1 MSPLSR
7 RQFLLT
13 AGSSVA
19 AASLLAACSSPA
31 PQPTLSPT
39 DTPTSTPTPTPV
51 GPPDWAALQAQ
62 VKGTLVLPADPTYG
76 SVKLTENPRYDDA
89 QPLGILQAS
98 SAADV
103 AAGLAFATKYAL
115 PLAMRAGGHNYEGWS
130 AGGAAGSGVAP
141 SFVISTATLTDV
153 TLSQDQSTVQ
163 VGAGAS
169 LAQVYN
175 TVGNAGRAI
184 AGGSCATVGVT
195 GLTLGGGVGVLVR
208 AFGLACDQLTG
219 VEIVTA
225 DGTVHETSATTG
237 EDLFWACQGGGGGQL
252 GIVTGLTFKTQAAP
266 PVTTWYV
273 EWPWSA
279 AADVIAA
286 WQTWAPSADNNLW
299 STLKLLGGETHQG
312 DPSVSVSGT
321 WIGDQGDLST
331 QIAPLMNGVSASPST
346 NQSFQHTYVDAMM
359 IEAGCQNTP
368 IAQCNTGPGWS
379 LTREPSSGTS
389 NIGYTTLDASGIS
402 DLLAQV
408 TAAQNVSGMTE
419 GGISM
424 DALGGVVATVDP
436 SATAFVHRKALMT
449 VQYTATFAVGADP
462 APFDAYVRGFRT
474 TMTNHWQNWAYVNY
488 CDATVPDATTAYFGA
503 NLPRLTQLKQQYDP
517 HTLFTQPQSF

>member
-13 AGSSVA
+13 AGTSVA
-19 AASLLAACSSPA
+19 AATLLAACSGPG
-31 PQPTLSPT
+31 PTPVSPT
-39 DTPTSTPTPTPV
+39 ATPTSTPAGLPV
-51 GPPDWAALQAQ
+51 WTDLATQ
-62 VKGTLVLPADPTYG
+62 VKGTLVLPSDASYAT
-76 SVKLTENPRYDDA
+76 VKLTENPRFDGA
-89 QPLGILQAS
+89 QPLAILQAS

-103 AAGLAFATKYAL
+103 AAGLAFAAKYAL
-115 PLAMRAGGHNYEGWS
+115 PLALRAGGHNYEGWS
-130 AGGAAGSGVAP
+130 AGGAPGTGVPA

-153 TLSQDQSTVQ
+153 TLSSDQSTVQ

-175 TVGNAGRAI
+175 TVGTAGRAV

-225 DGTVHETSATTG
+225 DGTVHETSASTDS
-237 EDLFWACQGGGGGQL
+237 DLFWACQGGGGGTL
-252 GIVTGLTFKTQAAP
+252 GIVTGLTFATKAAP

-286 WQTWAPSADNNLW
+286 WQTWAPSADNDLW

-321 WIGDQGDLST
+321 WIGEQSALAA
-331 QIAPLMNGVSASPST
+331 QLAPLLNGVSASPTT
-346 NQSFQHTYVDAMM
+346 NQSFHHTYVDAMM

-368 IAQCNTGPGWS
+368 IAQCNTGPGGA

-389 NIGYTTLDASGIS
+389 NIGYTTLDSSGIS
-402 DLLAQV
+402 DLIAQV
-408 TAAQNVSGMTE
+408 NAAQNVSGMTE

-462 APFDAYVRGFRT
+462 APFDAYVRTFRT

-488 CDATVPDATTAYFGA
+488 CDATVPDADTAYFGA

-517 HTLFTQPQSF
+517 HNLFTQPQSY

>member
-13 AGSSVA
+13 AGTSVA
-19 AASLLAACSSPA
+19 AATLLAACASPG
-31 PQPTLSPT
+31 PTPTLIPT
-39 DTPTSTPTPTPV
+39 TTPTPA
-51 GPPDWAALQAQ
+51 GPPVWTDLAAQ
-62 VKGTLVLPADPTYG
+62 VKGTLVLSADSSYAT
-76 SVKLTENPRYDDA
+76 VKLTENPRYDDA
-89 QPLGILQAS
+89 TPLAILQAS

-130 AGGAAGSGVAP
+130 AGGAAGTGVPA

-153 TLSQDQSTVQ
+153 TLSADQSTVQ

-208 AFGLACDQLTG
+208 AFGLACDQLVG
-219 VEIVTA
+219 VEMVTA
-225 DGTVHETSATTG
+225 DGTVHETSATTDS
-237 EDLFWACQGGGGGQL
+237 DLFWACQGGGGGNL

-266 PVTTWYV
+266 TVTTWYV

-279 AADVIAA
+279 AAEAIGA

-299 STLKLLGGETHQG
+299 STLKLLGGQTHQG
-312 DPSVSVSGT
+312 APSVSVSGT
-321 WIGDQGDLST
+321 WIGDQSALGAQL
-331 QIAPLMNGVSASPST
+331 APLLNGVSASPT
-346 NQSFQHTYVDAMM
+346 ANQSFQHSYVDAMM

-368 IAQCNTGPGWS
+368 IAQCNTGPGGA

-402 DLLAQV
+402 DLIAQV
-408 TAAQNVSGMTE
+408 NAAQNVPGMTE

-424 DALGGVVATVDP
+424 DALGGVVATIDP
-436 SATAFVHRKALMT
+436 SATAFVHRTALMT

-462 APFDAYVRGFRT
+462 TPFDAYVRGFRT

-488 CDATVPDATTAYFGA
+488 CDATVPDADTAYFGA
-503 NLPRLTQLKQQYDP
+503 NLPRLTSLKAQYDP
-517 HTLFTQPQSF
+517 HGLFTQPQSY

>member
-13 AGSSVA
+13 AGTSVA
-19 AASLLAACSSPA
+19 AATLLAACSSPTPA
-31 PQPTLSPT
+31 PS
-39 DTPTSTPTPTPV
+39 TSTATPTPTPV
-51 GPPDWAALQAQ
+51 GPPVWTDLSAQ
-62 VKGTLVLPADPTYG
+62 VQGALLLPADADYATA
-76 SVKLTENPRYDDA
+76 KLTENPRYDDA
-89 QPLGILQAS
+89 QPLAILQAS

-103 AAGLAFATKYAL
+103 AAGLAFAAKYAL

-130 AGGAAGSGVAP
+130 AGGAAGSGVPA
-141 SFVISTATLTDV
+141 SFVISTATLTDIA
-153 TLSQDQSTVQ
+153 LSADQSTVQ

-175 TVGNAGRAI
+175 AVGSAGRAI

-219 VEIVTA
+219 VQIVTA
-225 DGTVHETSATTG
+225 DGTVHETSAQTDA
-237 EDLFWACQGGGGGQL
+237 DLFWACQGGGGGTL
-252 GIVTGLTFKTQAAP
+252 GIVTGLTFTTRAAP
-266 PVTTWYV
+266 DVTTWYV

-279 AADVIAA
+279 AADVVAA
-286 WQTWAPSADNNLW
+286 WQTWAPSADNDLW
-299 STLKLLGGETHQG
+299 STLKLLGGESHQG

-321 WIGDQGDLST
+321 WIGGGSLDDQL
-331 QIAPLMNGVSASPST
+331 APLLNGVSASPT
-346 NQSFQHTYVDAMM
+346 ANQSFSHTYLEAMM
-359 IEAGCQNTP
+359 TEAGCQNTP
-368 IAQCNTGPGWS
+368 IEQCTTGPGGA

-389 NIGYTTLDASGIS
+389 NIGYTTLDSAGIA
-402 DLLAQV
+402 DLIAQV
-408 TAAQNVSGMTE
+408 DAAQSVSGMTE

-436 SATAFVHRKALMT
+436 SATAFVHRTALMT

-462 APFDAYVRGFRT
+462 TPFDAYVRTFRS

-488 CDATVPDATTAYFGA
+488 CDATVPDAPTAYFGA

-517 HTLFTQPQSF
+517 SGRFTQPQSY